1 MLSSITDL
9 QSLLLHDTP
18 LMDVRAPVEFA
29 RGAFPGAV
37 NLPLLND
44 DERAQVGTCY
54 KTSGQD
60 AAIAL
65 GHQLVQGDSKDRRIS
80 AWLNFARAN
89 PEGVLYCFRGGL
101 RSQITQQWMA
111 EAGIPYPRVA
121 GGYKA
126 LRTLLIESLE
136 SWTQSC
142 QLIVIGG
149 LTGTGKTELIR
160 QLAEGI
166 DLEGYARHRGSSFG
180 QRNTP
185 QPSQIDF
192 ENALAIDALRKRTA
206 GIDLFAVEDEG
217 RHIGICSLPDSLLRA
232 MERAPIL
239 WLEDDFES
247 RVNRILH
254 DYVIQQAADF
264 IATAGPIQGWAL
276 YADNLQQG
284 LMRLRKRLGN
294 ERYGRLASYLDTAL
308 AQQHNTGDTAL
319 HQQWIA
325 PLLQEYYDPMY
336 NYQRMQK
343 TARVVASGS
352 ASEIRAWI
360 SKHTHQPR

>member
-9 QSLLLHDTP
+9 QSLLLRGAP

-54 KTSGQD
+54 KTYGQD

-65 GHQLVQGDSKDRRIS
+65 GHQLVQGENKERRIS
-80 AWLNFARAN
+80 AWLSFARAN

-111 EAGIPYPRVA
+111 EAGMPYPRVA

-136 SWTQSC
+136 SWAQSC

-160 QLAEGI
+160 QLAEGV
-166 DLEGYARHRGSSFG
+166 DLEGHARHRGSSFG
-180 QRNTP
+180 QRSTP

-206 GIDLFAVEDEG
+206 GIALFAVEDEG
-217 RHIGICSLPDSLLRA
+217 RHIGTCSLPDSLLRA
-232 MERAPIL
+232 MERAPVV
-239 WLEDDFES
+239 WLEDSFEA
-247 RVNRILH
+247 RVSRILY
-254 DYVIQQAADF
+254 DYVTQQTADF
-264 IATAGPIQGWAL
+264 IEVAGPERGWSL
-276 YADNLQQG
+276 YVDHLLNG
-284 LMRLRKRLGN
+284 LTRLRKRLGN
-294 ERYGRLASYLDTAL
+294 ERYIRLANLMQAAL
-308 AQQHNTGDTAL
+308 TQQQSTGDTEL
-319 HQQWIA
+319 HRGWIA

-336 NYQRMQK
+336 RYQRDQK
-343 TARVVASGS
+343 VNRVVADGS
-352 ASEIRAWI
+352 LNEVRESIRDFA
-360 SKHTHQPR
+360 RRAL